1 MTETAQINE
10 TESQNANLPTHV
22 AKTRIGYGKK
32 ATYEQIGVAWQN
44 DDGSFYIKLYGTQV
58 VSSFSLYNLKP
69 KDEQH
74 S

>member
-1 MTETAQINE
+1 MTETAQINSA
-10 TESQNANLPTHV
+10 ESQDANLPTHV
-22 AKTRIGYGKK
+22 AKTRMGYGKK

-58 VSSFSLYNLKP
+58 VSNFSLYSLQP
-69 KDEQH
+69 KGDQQ